1 MMFPGPRAKV
11 VTGLVLL
18 PVMVVIGLGRFG
30 LRNVF
35 HKKTIAAAGTTL
47 AAKQTSETAI
57 VLRNAADNALGEP
70 FRRGSL
76 PQPLPAVSGDDD
88 AAQVAKQVS
97 ANNDTSAA
105 AFLTALDMSGIG
117 VRGLDGSL
125 LIHPTK
131 SNQGFTIRDAEVA
144 AAMKLYGE
152 GLTLKLQDVSDA
164 LTKAAPQ
171 LKGAPVADLV
181 LKGIIKSMDSD
192 KPALRFWARFLA
204 ELWKQS
210 PKPCDV
216 QHDNCDAADLHVD
229 PLQFMLIM
237 HRLAGDLA
245 AVSSQS
251 TVLPASSRSSY
262 LNKRGVLRNA
272 ALIRTSMNANVS
284 EGPANASDAPPIP
297 ALPSCIGDE
306 TQGNIMDLSALG
318 LNTAFG
324 ELLGY
329 LEGLGMSAAGRLGGS
344 VGIANL
350 ILTYAQ
356 FIATYA
362 TLETDITMADAPL
375 VRNKNRQAG
384 QQRTLTA
391 HVHQKIG
398 NWQALNCMRLA
409 MNAVGLDISLP
420 ADGAV
425 SGAEIQWHLLE
436 GGSQW
441 NSSTQVLTGPI
452 VEFPNPGKSFQ
463 EGGAATDFT
472 VTPVEKGVSNI
483 VLEGAPQRTLLSDKA
498 VPVDKKA
505 VVQFTIALKPTMVK
519 GDAISIGGM
528 VLSGPLAAVIVPLE
542 MLFRSK
548 WYSSKSFTA
557 PVTDWQE
564 CGAGWKGEVTKTFTM
579 QKNGSRS
586 IPAKPG
592 VQGMIENE
600 TLDRQQ
606 TDTWQFAGQPSI
618 LPEATQG
625 QWTGILTGKHVNT
638 QQTSFQLGGKCAG
651 KSAKGVTTV
660 EDNADG
666 SGTGQ
671 SAVLITQQNATSVHI
686 SISPYEDGQTGSTTR
701 SHHVRASGDVLQ
713 NDCGHHVESDSVP
726 SISKESFPQTGVE
739 INATIDPQ
747 HPNVVKGSKT
757 ETAPDGGT
765 TTITWNLT
773 KCS

>member
-1 MMFPGPRAKV
+1 MGLRTRSKIV
-11 VTGLVLL
+11 IGLVLL
-18 PVMVVIGLGRFG
+18 PVLVAIGFGRFG
-30 LRNVF
+30 IRNVF
-35 HKKTIAAAGTTL
+35 HKKTIAASGTTRD
-47 AAKQTSETAI
+47 AKQTSATTI
-57 VLRNAADNALGEP
+57 LLRNALDNALGEP
-70 FRRGSL
+70 FRRGLL

-88 AAQVAKQVS
+88 AEQLAKQVS
-97 ANNDTSAA
+97 ANNDNSAA
-105 AFLTALDMSGIG
+105 AFLTALQMAGIG
-117 VRGLDGSL
+117 VRSADGSL
-125 LIHPTK
+125 LIHPSI
-131 SNQGFTIRDAEVA
+131 SNQGFSIRDAEVA

-152 GLTLKLQDVSDA
+152 GLTLRLEDVSDA
-164 LTKAAPQ
+164 LKKATPQ
-171 LKGAPVADLV
+171 LRDVPVAGLV
-181 LKGIIKSMDSD
+181 LKGILRSMDSD

-210 PKPCDV
+210 PNPCDV
-216 QHDNCDAADLHVD
+216 QHDNCDPADLYLD

-245 AVSSQS
+245 AISPPS
-251 TVLPASSRSSY
+251 TAWPIFPY
-262 LNKRGVLRNA
+262 HNERGVLRNA
-272 ALIRTSMNANVS
+272 VLVETSMSTSVVLAS
-284 EGPANASDAPPIP
+284 ASDPPQIP

-306 TQGNIMDLSALG
+306 TQSNIMDMIALG
-318 LNTAFG
+318 LNTGFG

-329 LEGLGMSAAGRLGGS
+329 LEEQGISSAGRLGKN
-344 VGIANL
+344 VAIVNL

-375 VRNKNRQAG
+375 VRSKNRQPG

-398 NWQALNCMRLA
+398 NWQFLNCLNLA
-409 MNAVGLDISLP
+409 MNAVGLGISLP

-425 SGAEIQWHLLE
+425 SGAEIQWHLLA
-436 GGSQW
+436 GRSQ
-441 NSSTQVLTGPI
+441 SI
-452 VEFPNPGKSFQ
+452 VEFKNSGKSLQ

-472 VTPVEKGVSNI
+472 VSAVDNGVSNI
-483 VLEGAPQRTLLSDKA
+483 VLEGRPQYELLSEKA

-519 GDAISIGGM
+519 GDAISIGGT

-548 WYSSKSFTA
+548 WYSSKSFIA

-564 CGAGWKGEVTKTFTM
+564 CGEGWTGEVTKTFNM
-579 QKNGSRS
+579 QKNSSHSVAGG
-586 IPAKPG
+586 PG
-592 VQGMIENE
+592 GQGVIENE

-618 LPEATQG
+618 LQEATQG
-625 QWTGILTGKHVNT
+625 QWTGNLTAKHMNT
-638 QQTSFQLGGKCAG
+638 RQTSLQLGGKCAG
-651 KSAKGVTTV
+651 KSLKGDTMI
-660 EDNADG
+660 ENDDDG
-666 SGTGQ
+666 SGTGE
-671 SAVLITQQNATSVHI
+671 SAVLVTQQNATSVHI
-686 SISPYEDGQTGSTTR
+686 SISPYGEGTGSTIR
-701 SHHVRASGDVLQ
+701 SHRVRSSGDVLQ
-713 NDCGHHVESDSVP
+713 NDCGHHVESDSGP
-726 SISKESFPQTGVE
+726 TSAKEPFPQTGFE

-747 HPNVVKGSKT
+747 HPNIVKGSKT

-765 TTITWNLT
+765 TTMTWDLR

>member
-1 MMFPGPRAKV
+1 MLTGTRAKV
-11 VTGLVLL
+11 AAGLLLL
-18 PVMVVIGLGRFG
+18 PVVVVLGLGRPG

-35 HKKTIAAAGTTL
+35 HKITIAAAGSTPN
-47 AAKQTSETAI
+47 AKQTSATTI
-57 VLRNAADNALGEP
+57 LLRNALDNALGEP

-76 PQPLPAVSGDDD
+76 PQPLPAVSGDD
-88 AAQVAKQVS
+88 APAQLAQQVS
-97 ANNDTSAA
+97 ANNDNSAA
-105 AFLTALDMSGIG
+105 AFLTALEMAGIG
-117 VRGLDGSL
+117 VRGADGSL
-125 LIHPTK
+125 LIHPTS
-131 SNQGFTIRDAEVA
+131 SNQGFAIRDAEVA

-152 GLTLKLQDVSDA
+152 GLTLRLEDVSDA
-164 LTKAAPQ
+164 LKKAAPQ
-171 LKGAPVADLV
+171 LKDVPVAGLI
-181 LKGIIKSMDSD
+181 LKGIIRSMDSD
-192 KPALRFWARFLA
+192 KPALRFWGRFLA

-210 PKPCDV
+210 SNPCDV
-216 QHDNCDAADLHVD
+216 QHDNCDAADPRLD

-245 AVSSQS
+245 AISPQS
-251 TVLPASSRSSY
+251 TEWPILPY
-262 LNKRGVLRNA
+262 HNERGVLRNA
-272 ALIRTSMNANVS
+272 ALIRTSMSDSADSVT
-284 EGPANASDAPPIP
+284 ASDAPPSVP

-306 TQGNIMDLSALG
+306 TQGTIMDLSALG

-329 LEGLGMSAAGRLGGS
+329 LEEHGMDSAGRLGTNAA
-344 VGIANL
+344 ILNL

-375 VRNKNRQAG
+375 VRSKNRLPG

-398 NWQALNCMRLA
+398 NWQFLNCLNLA
-409 MNAVGLDISLP
+409 MNAVGLGVSLP

-425 SGAEIQWHLLE
+425 SGAEIQWHLL
-436 GGSQW
+436 GSSQ
-441 NSSTQVLTGPI
+441 SI
-452 VEFPNPGKSFQ
+452 VEFKNPEKSFQ

-472 VTPVEKGVSNI
+472 VTTVDNGVSNI
-483 VLEGAPQRTLLSDKA
+483 VLEGRPQYQLLSEKA

-505 VVQFTIALKPTMVK
+505 VVHFTIALKPTMVK

-548 WYSSKSFTA
+548 WYSSKSFIA

-564 CGAGWKGEVTKTFTM
+564 CDEGWTGVVTRTFRM
-579 QKNGSRS
+579 QKNGSHS
-586 IPAKPG
+586 VPARLG
-592 VQGMIENE
+592 VTGVIENE
-600 TLDRQQ
+600 TFDRQQ
-606 TDTWQFAGQPSI
+606 TDTWQFAGQSSI

-625 QWTGILTGKHVNT
+625 QWTGILAGKHVST
-638 QQTSFQLGGKCAG
+638 KQTSFQLGVKCAG
-651 KSAKGVTTV
+651 KSLNADTMI
-660 EDNADG
+660 EDNDDG
-666 SGTGQ
+666 SGTGE
-671 SAVLITQQNATSVHI
+671 SAVLVTQQNATSVHI
-686 SISPYEDGQTGSTTR
+686 SVSPYEDGQTGSTTR
-701 SHHVRASGDVLQ
+701 SHHVRSSGDVVQ
-713 NDCGHHVESDSVP
+713 NDCGHHVESDSGP
-726 SISKESFPQTGVE
+726 GTSKEPFPQTGVE

-747 HPNVVKGSKT
+747 HPNLVKGSKT

-765 TTITWNLT
+765 TTITWDLR